1 MSHWGRPGRMAESGQ
16 PRFAVK
22 IAYQDDR
29 TMMGPAETVSGPRRP
44 RASWHTASRLA
55 GWAVALA
62 GLIGAGT
69 ASAQTTAP
77 APPGEPPCVGLVLG
91 GGGARGSAHI
101 GVLKVLERER
111 IPICRVA
118 GTSMGAIVGGLYST
132 GYTPAEM
139 EDLIRTIDWADMF
152 VDDPPRPGQPMRR
165 KDADFRYLLD
175 LEIGYANG
183 RVVLPV
189 GIVQGQ
195 KLLML
200 LRRLT
205 VSTWDV
211 ESFDQLPIPFR
222 AVAADIITGDK
233 VVFADGD
240 LALAIRSSM
249 SVPGAFAPVR
259 VDDRLLVDGGMVD
272 NVPVDIVRDMGAQRL
287 IVVNVGSPLHNEEAL
302 TNPLVIMDQMITA
315 LMGERTRRQIAS
327 LGEQDVLIS
336 PELGDITAAEFNRG
350 GEAIAIGERAAEA
363 ALPKLRTLSV
373 DEATYAAHRARQ
385 QRRAFDPGLIAFLE
399 VIHGRSPSAMRQLDR
414 AVADNIGQP
423 YESERVEKDI
433 GTAYGDGR
441 FQQIDYRIVERDGE
455 RGLQIIPAEKP
466 WSAFGK
472 LGFQLDD
479 NFNGRNSY
487 MVSAELTFNDIND
500 LGAEWRNVL
509 RLGRITGLRSEFYQ
523 PFGETGAFYLQP
535 SLELRNESLPLWSDG
550 NQLAEFRVNRREIA
564 LQAGYSP
571 QPEWRISAELVRGRD
586 RGDLLIGN
594 PADFDTAREEYAG
607 IVYNA
612 TWDSLDNINFPT
624 RGVRV
629 SADLETYY
637 DAMGANVEG
646 DVARLTGDWAQAWG
660 RYHLLLG
667 ARFTSALDDDNFFQT
682 QGFLGG
688 FLNLS
693 GFDERAL
700 FGTQTAL
707 ARAVMYRRTGNTSRL
722 FSLPMYVGAS
732 LETGNAWAVK
742 SDVDTG
748 DLILAGSLFVG
759 FSTPLGPMFLAYGG
773 NDEGESSWY
782 LTFGSLLRPEVK

>member
-1 MSHWGRPGRMAESGQ
+1 
-16 PRFAVK
+16 
-22 IAYQDDR
+22 
-29 TMMGPAETVSGPRRP
+29 MMGRAQTAFRSARGREMRRK
-44 RASWHTASRLA
+44 AA
-55 GWAVALA
+55 GWALALA
-62 GLIGAGT
+62 ATFACT
-69 ASAQTTAP
+69 ARAQTP
-77 APPGEPPCVGLVLG
+77 AAVPAQVPGEPPCVGLVLG

-111 IPICRVA
+111 IPVCRVA

-175 LEIGYANG
+175 LEIGYADG

-211 ESFDQLPIPFR
+211 RSFDELPIPFR

-272 NVPVDIVRDMGAQRL
+272 NVPVDIVRGMGAQRL
-287 IVVNVGSPLHNEEAL
+287 IVVDVGSPLHKEEAL

-363 ALPKLRTLSV
+363 MLPKLRTLSV

-385 QRRAFDPGLIAFLE
+385 QRRAFDPGLIAFLDI
-399 VIHGRSPSAMRQLDR
+399 IHGRSPSAMRQLER

-423 YESERVEKDI
+423 YESERLEKNI

-441 FQQIDYRIVERDGE
+441 FQQIDYRIVERENGE
-455 RGLQIIPAEKP
+455 RGLQIIPTEKP

-535 SLELRNESLPLWSDG
+535 SLELRNESFPLWVEDA
-550 NQLAEFRVNRREIA
+550 QLAEYRVNRRQVA
-564 LQAGYSP
+564 LEAGYSP
-571 QPEWRISAELVRGRD
+571 QPEWRISAELVGGRD

-594 PADFDTAREEYAG
+594 PSDFTSSEEKYAG
-607 IVYNA
+607 VFYNA
-612 TWDSLDNINFPT
+612 TWDTLDNINFPT
-624 RGVRV
+624 RGLRI
-629 SADLETYY
+629 SADLETYQ
-637 DAMGANVEG
+637 DVAGANVEG
-646 DVARLTGDWAQAWG
+646 NVARLTADWAQAWG

-667 ARFTSALDDDNFFQT
+667 AHLTSALDDDDFFQT

-742 SDVDTG
+742 ADVDAD

>member
-1 MSHWGRPGRMAESGQ
+1 MIDATARPTTLRRFGRIMAALTLAAG
-16 PRFAVK
+16 
-22 IAYQDDR
+22 IAS
-29 TMMGPAETVSGPRRP
+29 PP
-44 RASWHTASRLA
+44 
-55 GWAVALA
+55 VA
-62 GLIGAGT
+62 
-69 ASAQTTAP
+69 AQAP
-77 APPGEPPCVGLVLG
+77 APSSEPPCIGLVLG

-111 IPICRVA
+111 IPVCRMA
-118 GTSMGAIVGGLYST
+118 GTSMGSIVGGLYAT

-175 LEIGYANG
+175 LEIGYVDG

-200 LRRLT
+200 MRRLT
-205 VSTWDV
+205 ISTWDV
-211 ESFDQLPIPFR
+211 HNFDQLPIPFR
-222 AVAADIITGDK
+222 AVAADIVTGDK
-233 VVFADGD
+233 VVFDRGD

-272 NVPVDIVRDMGAQRL
+272 NVPVDVVREMGAHRL
-287 IVVNVGSPLHNEEAL
+287 IVVDVGSPLHKEDQL
-302 TNPLVIMDQMITA
+302 TNPIVIMDQMISA
-315 LMGERTRRQIAS
+315 LMSDRTERMLAT
-327 LGEQDVLIS
+327 LEPDDVLIR

-350 GEAIAIGERAAEA
+350 EEAIAIGERAAEA
-363 ALPKLRTLSV
+363 ALPKLRALSV
-373 DEATYAAHRARQ
+373 DEATYAAYRERQ
-385 QRRAFDPGLIAFLE
+385 RMRQFDPKLVSFLE
-399 VIHGRSPSAMRQLDR
+399 VVEGRSPSATRQVER
-414 AVADNIGQP
+414 AVADNLDQP
-423 YESERVEKDI
+423 FDADRLETNI

-441 FQQIDYRIVERDGE
+441 FQQIDYRLVERDGE

-487 MVSAELTFNDIND
+487 MVSAELTFNDVNA
-500 LGAEWRNVL
+500 LGAEWRNVI

-523 PFGETGAFYLQP
+523 PFGESGAFYLQP
-535 SLELRNESLPLWSDG
+535 SLELRNESLPLWRDG
-550 NQLAEFRVNRREIA
+550 DQLAEFRINRRQLA
-564 LQAGYSP
+564 LQAGFTP
-571 QPEWRISAELVRGRD
+571 QPEWRISAELLRGRD

-594 PADFDTAREEYAG
+594 PSDFSGAREEYAG
-607 IVYNA
+607 VMYNA
-612 TWDSLDNINFPT
+612 TWDTLDSINFPT

-637 DAMGANVEG
+637 ETMGANVEG
-646 DVARLTGDWAQAWG
+646 NVARLTADWAQAWG

-667 ARFTSALDDDNFFQT
+667 GRLTSALEDDEFFQT
-682 QGFLGG
+682 LGFLGG

-700 FGTQTAL
+700 AGNQSAL

-732 LETGNAWAVK
+732 LETGNVWASK
-742 SDVDTG
+742 DDVDD

-773 NDEGESSWY
+773 NDDGESSWY

>member
-1 MSHWGRPGRMAESGQ
+1 MIPHAA
-16 PRFAVK
+16 RFRVAV
-22 IAYQDDR
+22 
-29 TMMGPAETVSGPRRP
+29 
-44 RASWHTASRLA
+44 ASRRLRRWLA
-55 GWAVALA
+55 GSLLSLAALA
-62 GLIGAGT
+62 SPALAQPAAVPAG
-69 ASAQTTAP
+69 
-77 APPGEPPCVGLVLG
+77 ERCVGLVLG
-91 GGGARGSAHI
+91 GGGARGSAHV

-111 IPICRVA
+111 IPVCRVA
-118 GTSMGAIVGGLYST
+118 GTSMGSIVGGLYAT
-132 GYTPAEM
+132 GFTPAEM

-165 KDADFRYLLD
+165 KDSDFRYLLN
-175 LEIGYANG
+175 LEIGYVDG

-200 LRRLT
+200 MRRLT

-211 ESFDQLPIPFR
+211 HDFDELPIPFR
-222 AVAADIITGDK
+222 AVAADIVTGEK
-233 VVFADGD
+233 VVFSEGD

-259 VDDRLLVDGGMVD
+259 VGDRLLVDGGMVD
-272 NVPVDIVRDMGAQRL
+272 NVPVDVVRDMGAQHL
-287 IVVNVGSPLHNEEAL
+287 IVVDVGSPLHREEAL
-302 TNPLVIMDQMITA
+302 TNPLVIMDQMISA
-315 LMGERTRRQIAS
+315 LMTEKTRRMLDS
-327 LGEQDVLIS
+327 LDEDDVLIR
-336 PELGDITAAEFNRG
+336 PELGDITAAQFDRG
-350 GEAIAIGERAAEA
+350 EEAIAIGERAAEA
-363 ALPKLRTLSV
+363 ALPQLRRFSV

-385 QRRAFDPGLIAFLE
+385 QRRDFDPKLVSFLE
-399 VIHGRSPSAMRQLDR
+399 VVHGRSPSAMRQVER
-414 AVADNIGQP
+414 AVADNLGKP
-423 YESERVEKDI
+423 YESERVEKTI

-441 FQQIDYRIVERDGE
+441 FQQIDYRLVERDGE
-455 RGLQIIPAEKP
+455 HGLEIIPAEKP

-479 NFNGRNSY
+479 NFNGRNNY

-509 RLGRITGLRSEFYQ
+509 RLGRITGLLSEFYQ
-523 PFGETGAFYLQP
+523 PFGQTGSFYLQP
-535 SLELRNESLPLWSDG
+535 ALELRNESLPLWIDG
-550 NQLAEFRVNRREIA
+550 DQLAEFRINRRQVSIE
-564 LQAGYSP
+564 AGLTP
-571 QPEWRISAELVRGRD
+571 QPEWRVSAALVRGRD

-594 PADFDTAREEYAG
+594 PSDFTGTREEYAG
-607 IVYNA
+607 VFYNA
-612 TWDSLDNINFPT
+612 TWDTLDNVNFPT
-624 RGVRV
+624 QGLRV

-637 DAMGANVEG
+637 ETMGANVEG
-646 DVARLTGDWAQAWG
+646 NVASLTADWAQAWG

-667 ARFTSALDDDNFFQT
+667 AHLHSALEDDNFFQT

-700 FGTQTAL
+700 FGSQTVL

-722 FSLPMYVGAS
+722 FSLPMFVGAS
-732 LETGNAWAVK
+732 LETGNVWPLRDEVNA
-742 SDVDTG
+742 D
-748 DLILAGSLFVG
+748 DLIIAGSLFVG

>member
-1 MSHWGRPGRMAESGQ
+1 MMQARLPSTPRCRGLMA
-16 PRFAVK
+16 
-22 IAYQDDR
+22 
-29 TMMGPAETVSGPRRP
+29 
-44 RASWHTASRLA
+44 RLA
-55 GWAVALA
+55 VLVAVLLGAVASPA
-62 GLIGAGT
+62 V
-69 ASAQTTAP
+69 AQTAP
-77 APPGEPPCVGLVLG
+77 GNPATPANPAHLPCVGLVLG
-91 GGGARGSAHI
+91 GGGARGSAHV

-111 IPICRVA
+111 IPVCKVA
-118 GTSMGAIVGGLYST
+118 GTSMGSIVGGLYAT

-139 EDLIRTIDWADMF
+139 ENLIDTIDWADMF

-175 LEIGYANG
+175 LEIGYVDG

-200 LRRLT
+200 MRRLT
-205 VSTWDV
+205 ISTWNVHD
-211 ESFDQLPIPFR
+211 FDQLPIPFR
-222 AVAADIITGDK
+222 AVAADIINGDK
-233 VVFADGD
+233 VVFEDGD

-259 VDDRLLVDGGMVD
+259 VGDRLLVDGGMVD
-272 NVPVDIVRDMGAQRL
+272 NVPVDVVRQMGADRL
-287 IVVNVGSPLHNEEAL
+287 IVVDVGSPLHKEEAL
-302 TNPLVIMDQMITA
+302 TNPLVIMDQMISA
-315 LMGERTRRQIAS
+315 LMTEKTEATLATLRP
-327 LGEQDVLIS
+327 EDVLIR

-350 GEAIAIGERAAEA
+350 AEAIAIGERAAEA
-363 ALPKLRTLSV
+363 ALPRLRALSV
-373 DEATYAAHRARQ
+373 DEATYAAYRERQ
-385 QRRAFDPGLIAFLE
+385 RKRDFDPKLVAFLDVVE
-399 VIHGRSPSAMRQLDR
+399 GRSPSATREVER
-414 AVADNIGQP
+414 AVAPNLDEP
-423 YESERVEKDI
+423 FDAERLEKTI

-441 FQQIDYRIVERDGE
+441 FQQIDYRLVERNGE

-487 MVSAELTFNDIND
+487 MVSAELTFNDVNT

-509 RLGRITGLRSEFYQ
+509 RLGRITGLLSEFYQ
-523 PFGETGAFYLQP
+523 PLGETGAFYVKP
-535 SLELRNESLPLWSDG
+535 ALELRNESFPLWIEDA
-550 NQLAEFRVNRREIA
+550 QLAEYRVNRRQVAVE
-564 LQAGYSP
+564 AGWSP
-571 QPEWRISAELVRGRD
+571 QPEWRISAQLVAGKD

-594 PADFDTAREEYAG
+594 PADFTNSEEKYAG
-607 IVYNA
+607 VFYNA
-612 TWDSLDNINFPT
+612 TWDTLDNINFPT
-624 RGVRV
+624 RGIRV
-629 SADLETYY
+629 SADLETYH
-637 DAMGANVEG
+637 DTAGANVEG
-646 DVARLTGDWAQAWG
+646 DVARLTADWAQAWG

-667 ARFTSALDDDNFFQT
+667 AHLSSALEDDSFFQT

-722 FSLPMYVGAS
+722 FSMPMFVGAS
-732 LETGNAWAVK
+732 LETGNVWATK
-742 SDVDTG
+742 DEVDD

-759 FSTPLGPMFLAYGG
+759 FSTPLGPMFLAYGA
-773 NDEGESSWY
+773 NDEGENSWY
-782 LTFGSLLRPEVK
+782 LTFGSLLRPQVK

>member
-1 MSHWGRPGRMAESGQ
+1 
-16 PRFAVK
+16 
-22 IAYQDDR
+22 
-29 TMMGPAETVSGPRRP
+29 MMGAAETVSRPARRALG
-44 RASWHTASRLA
+44 RLLA
-55 GWAVALA
+55 GGLLALA
-62 GLIGAGT
+62 ALAAGPSPAQGTTGTST
-69 ASAQTTAP
+69 ANPAGPPP
-77 APPGEPPCVGLVLG
+77 APPSCVGLVLG

-111 IPICRVA
+111 IPVCRVA
-118 GTSMGAIVGGLYST
+118 GTSMGSIVGGLYAA

-175 LEIGYANG
+175 LEIGYVDG

-200 LRRLT
+200 MRRLT
-205 VSTWDV
+205 ISTWDV
-211 ESFDQLPIPFR
+211 QNFDQLPIPFR
-222 AVAADIITGDK
+222 AVAADIVTGEK
-233 VVFADGD
+233 VVFDRGD

-272 NVPVDIVRDMGAQRL
+272 NVPVDVVRDMGAHRL
-287 IVVNVGSPLHNEEAL
+287 VVIDVGSPLHKEESL
-302 TNPLVIMDQMITA
+302 TNPLVIMDQMISA
-315 LMGERTRRQIAS
+315 LMAEKTERMLAT
-327 LGEQDVLIS
+327 LEPDDVLIR

-350 GEAIAIGERAAEA
+350 EEAIAIGERAAEA
-363 ALPKLRTLSV
+363 ALPRLRALSV
-373 DEATYAAHRARQ
+373 DEATYAAYRERQ
-385 QRRAFDPGLIAFLE
+385 RKRAFDPALVAFLD
-399 VIHGRSPSAMRQLDR
+399 VVKGRSPSATRQVER
-414 AVADNIGQP
+414 AVADNVGQP
-423 YESERVEKDI
+423 FDAERLEKNI

-441 FQQIDYRIVERDGE
+441 FQQIDYRLVERDGE

-479 NFNGRNSY
+479 NFNGRNNY
-487 MVSAELTFNDIND
+487 MVSAELTFNDVNT

-509 RLGRITGLRSEFYQ
+509 RLGRITGWLSEFYQ
-523 PFGETGAFYLQP
+523 PFGDTGAFYVKP
-535 SLELRNESLPLWSDG
+535 AIELRNESFPLWVEDA
-550 NQLAEFRVNRREIA
+550 QLAEYRVNRRQVA
-564 LQAGYSP
+564 LEAGYTP
-571 QPEWRISAELVRGRD
+571 QPEWRISAELVAGRD

-594 PADFDTAREEYAG
+594 PVDFTSSEEKYAG
-607 IVYNA
+607 VFYNA
-612 TWDSLDNINFPT
+612 TWDTLDNINFPT
-624 RGVRV
+624 KGLRV
-629 SADLETYY
+629 SADLETYH
-637 DAMGANVEG
+637 DVAGANVEG
-646 DVARLTGDWAQAWG
+646 NVARLTADWAQAWG

-667 ARFTSALDDDNFFQT
+667 AHLSSALEDDSFFQT

-722 FSLPMYVGAS
+722 FSLPMFVGAS

-742 SDVDTG
+742 DDVDPD
-748 DLILAGSLFVG
+748 DLILAGSLFIG

-773 NDEGESSWY
+773 NDEGENSWY

>member
-1 MSHWGRPGRMAESGQ
+1 MDTIAQKDDQTMIASPPGRTGVRC
-16 PRFAVK
+16 PRGLLATLVLAA
-22 IAYQDDR
+22 ILSVLC
-29 TMMGPAETVSGPRRP
+29 PARAAQTPATVPP
-44 RASWHTASRLA
+44 
-55 GWAVALA
+55 AVAPA
-62 GLIGAGT
+62 
-69 ASAQTTAP
+69 AP
-77 APPGEPPCVGLVLG
+77 EGEPCVGLVLG

-111 IPICRVA
+111 IPVCRVA
-118 GTSMGAIVGGLYST
+118 GTSMGAIVGGLYSA

-152 VDDPPRPGQPMRR
+152 VDDPPRAGQPMRR

-211 ESFDQLPIPFR
+211 HDFDQLPIPFR

-233 VVFADGD
+233 VVWDEGD

-259 VDDRLLVDGGMVD
+259 VDDHLLVDGGMAD
-272 NVPVDIVRDMGAQRL
+272 NVPVDVVRDMGAHRM
-287 IVVNVGSPLHNEEAL
+287 IVVDVGSPLHKEASL
-302 TNPLVIMDQMITA
+302 TNPVVIMDQMITA
-315 LMGERTRRQIAS
+315 LMTEKTRAQLAT
-327 LGEQDVLIS
+327 LGDGDVLIT

-350 GEAIAIGERAAEA
+350 AEAIEIGERAAEA
-363 ALPKLRTLSV
+363 ALPKLRALSV
-373 DEATYAAHRARQ
+373 DEATYAAYRARQ
-385 QRRAFDPGLIAFLE
+385 QRREFDPKLVSFLE
-399 VIHGRSPSAMRQLDR
+399 VLHGRSPSATRQVER
-414 AVADNIGQP
+414 AVADNLDKP
-423 YESERVEKDI
+423 YESERVEKTI

-441 FQQIDYRIVERDGE
+441 FQQIDYRLVERDGE
-455 RGLQIIPAEKP
+455 YGLQILPAEKP

-487 MVSAELTFNDIND
+487 MVSAELTFNDVNR

-523 PFGETGAFYLQP
+523 PFGESGAFYLQP
-535 SLELRNESLPLWSDG
+535 SLELRNESLPLWNDG
-550 NQLAEFRVNRREIA
+550 NQLAEFRINRRSVA
-564 LQAGYSP
+564 LQAGFTP

-594 PADFDTAREEYAG
+594 PSDFSGDEEEYAG
-607 IVYNA
+607 VIYNA
-612 TWDSLDNINFPT
+612 TWDTLDSINFPT
-624 RGVRV
+624 KGVRL

-637 DAMGANVEG
+637 DALGANVEG
-646 DVARLTGDWAQAWG
+646 DVARVTGDWAQAWG

-667 ARFTSALDDDNFFQT
+667 ARLTSALEDDDFFQT

-700 FGTQTAL
+700 FGNQTAL

-732 LETGNAWAVK
+732 LETGNAWRSK
-742 SDVDTG
+742 DDVDAD
-748 DLILAGSLFVG
+748 DLILAGSLFIG

>member
-1 MSHWGRPGRMAESGQ
+1 MMDATARSPLLRRLGRALSG
-16 PRFAVK
+16 A
-22 IAYQDDR
+22 A
-29 TMMGPAETVSGPRRP
+29 
-44 RASWHTASRLA
+44 L
-55 GWAVALA
+55 VAA
-62 GLIGAGT
+62 GLT
-69 ASAQTTAP
+69 ALPAAAQSPP
-77 APPGEPPCVGLVLG
+77 ARNEPACVGLVLG
-91 GGGARGSAHI
+91 GGGARGAAHI

-111 IPICRVA
+111 IPVCKMA
-118 GTSMGAIVGGLYST
+118 GTSMGSIVGGLYAT

-139 EDLIRTIDWADMF
+139 ENLIETIDWADMF

-175 LEIGYANG
+175 LEIGYVDG

-200 LRRLT
+200 MRRLT
-205 VSTWDV
+205 ISTWNVHD
-211 ESFDQLPIPFR
+211 FDNLPIPFR
-222 AVAADIITGDK
+222 AVAADIVTGDK
-233 VVFADGD
+233 VVFQDGD

-259 VDDRLLVDGGMVD
+259 VGDRLLVDGGMVD
-272 NVPVDIVRDMGAQRL
+272 NVPVDVVREMGAHRL
-287 IVVNVGSPLHNEEAL
+287 IVVDVGSPLHKEEAL
-302 TNPLVIMDQMITA
+302 TNPIVIMDQMISA
-315 LMGERTRRQIAS
+315 LMSNKTERTLAT
-327 LGEQDVLIS
+327 LGPGDVLIR

-350 GEAIAIGERAAEA
+350 AEAIAIGERAAEA
-363 ALPKLRTLSV
+363 ALPRLRALSV
-373 DEATYAAHRARQ
+373 DEATYAAYRERQ
-385 QRRAFDPGLIAFLE
+385 RKRDFDPKLVSFLDVVE
-399 VIHGRSPSAMRQLDR
+399 GRSPSATRQVER
-414 AVADNIGQP
+414 AVADNLDKP
-423 YESERVEKDI
+423 FDAERLEKDI

-441 FQQIDYRIVERDGE
+441 FQQIDYRLVERDGE

-487 MVSAELTFNDIND
+487 MVSAELTFNDVNT
-500 LGAEWRNVL
+500 LGAEWRNVM

-535 SLELRNESLPLWSDG
+535 SLELRNESLPLWRDG
-550 NQLAEFRVNRREIA
+550 NQLAEFRINRRQLA
-564 LQAGYSP
+564 LQAGFTP
-571 QPEWRISAELVRGRD
+571 QPEWRISAELLRGRD

-594 PADFDTAREEYAG
+594 PADFSGAQEEYAG
-607 IVYNA
+607 IMYNA
-612 TWDSLDNINFPT
+612 TWDTLDSINFPT

-637 DAMGANVEG
+637 ETMGANVEG
-646 DVARLTGDWAQAWG
+646 NVARLTGDWAQAWG

-667 ARFTSALDDDNFFQT
+667 ARLTSALEDDNFFQA

-700 FGTQTAL
+700 AGNQTAL

-732 LETGNAWAVK
+732 LETGNAWTSKDAV
-742 SDVDTG
+742 DAD

>member
-1 MSHWGRPGRMAESGQ
+1 MDATARSPLLRRLGRALSG
-16 PRFAVK
+16 A
-22 IAYQDDR
+22 A
-29 TMMGPAETVSGPRRP
+29 
-44 RASWHTASRLA
+44 L
-55 GWAVALA
+55 VAA
-62 GLIGAGT
+62 GLT
-69 ASAQTTAP
+69 ALPAAAQSPP
-77 APPGEPPCVGLVLG
+77 ARNEPACVGLVLG

-111 IPICRVA
+111 IPVCKMA
-118 GTSMGAIVGGLYST
+118 GTSMGSIVGGLYAT

-139 EDLIRTIDWADMF
+139 ENLIETIDWADMF

-175 LEIGYANG
+175 LEIGYVDG

-200 LRRLT
+200 MRRLT
-205 VSTWDV
+205 ISTWNVHD
-211 ESFDQLPIPFR
+211 FDNLPIPFR
-222 AVAADIITGDK
+222 AVAADIVTGDK
-233 VVFADGD
+233 VVFQDGD

-259 VDDRLLVDGGMVD
+259 VGDRLLVDGGMVD
-272 NVPVDIVRDMGAQRL
+272 NVPVDVVREMGAHRL
-287 IVVNVGSPLHNEEAL
+287 IVVDVGSPLHKEEAL
-302 TNPLVIMDQMITA
+302 TNPIVIMDQMISA
-315 LMGERTRRQIAS
+315 LMSNKTERTLAT
-327 LGEQDVLIS
+327 LGPGDVLIR

-350 GEAIAIGERAAEA
+350 AEAIAIGERAAEA
-363 ALPKLRTLSV
+363 ALPRLRALSV
-373 DEATYAAHRARQ
+373 DEATYAAYRERQ
-385 QRRAFDPGLIAFLE
+385 RKRDFDPKLVSFLDVVE
-399 VIHGRSPSAMRQLDR
+399 GRSPSATRQVER
-414 AVADNIGQP
+414 AVADNLDKP
-423 YESERVEKDI
+423 FDAERLEKDI

-441 FQQIDYRIVERDGE
+441 FQQIDYRLVERDGE

-487 MVSAELTFNDIND
+487 MVSAELTFNDVNT
-500 LGAEWRNVL
+500 LGAEWRNVM

-535 SLELRNESLPLWSDG
+535 SLELRNESLPLWRDG
-550 NQLAEFRVNRREIA
+550 NQLAEFRINRRQLA
-564 LQAGYSP
+564 LQAGFTP
-571 QPEWRISAELVRGRD
+571 QPEWRISAELLRGRD

-594 PADFDTAREEYAG
+594 PADFSGAQEEYAG
-607 IVYNA
+607 IMYNA
-612 TWDSLDNINFPT
+612 TWDTLDSINFPT

-637 DAMGANVEG
+637 ETMGANVEG
-646 DVARLTGDWAQAWG
+646 NVARLTGDWAQAWG

-667 ARFTSALDDDNFFQT
+667 ARLTSALEDDNFFQA

-700 FGTQTAL
+700 AGNQTAL

-732 LETGNAWAVK
+732 LETGNAWTSKDAV
-742 SDVDTG
+742 DAD

>member
-1 MSHWGRPGRMAESGQ
+1 MIDAPDRPT
-16 PRFAVK
+16 
-22 IAYQDDR
+22 IL
-29 TMMGPAETVSGPRRP
+29 RRLKGLV
-44 RASWHTASRLA
+44 RLA
-55 GWAVALA
+55 L
-62 GLIGAGT
+62 LGT
-69 ASAQTTAP
+69 ALSGAFAFPVAAQTP
-77 APPGEPPCVGLVLG
+77 AASGGPPCVGLVLG

-111 IPICRVA
+111 IPVCKVA
-118 GTSMGAIVGGLYST
+118 GTSMGSIVGGLYAT

-175 LEIGYANG
+175 LEIGYVDG

-200 LRRLT
+200 MRRLT
-205 VSTWDV
+205 ISTWDV
-211 ESFDQLPIPFR
+211 QNFDQLPIPFR
-222 AVAADIITGDK
+222 AVAADIINGDK

-259 VDDRLLVDGGMVD
+259 VGDRLLVDGGMVD
-272 NVPVDIVRDMGAQRL
+272 NVPVDVVRQMGADRL
-287 IVVNVGSPLHNEEAL
+287 IVVDVGSPLHKEDAL
-302 TNPLVIMDQMITA
+302 TNPLVIMDQMISA
-315 LMGERTRRQIAS
+315 LMTEKTEATLATLRP
-327 LGEQDVLIS
+327 EDVLIR

-350 GEAIAIGERAAEA
+350 DEAIAIGERAAEA
-363 ALPKLRTLSV
+363 ALPRLRALSV
-373 DEATYAAHRARQ
+373 DEATYAAYRERQ
-385 QRRAFDPGLIAFLE
+385 RKREFDPKLVAFLDIVE
-399 VIHGRSPSAMRQLDR
+399 GRSPSATREVER
-414 AVADNIGQP
+414 AVVQNVGQP
-423 YESERVEKDI
+423 FDAERLEQDI

-441 FQQIDYRIVERDGE
+441 FQQIDYRLVERDGQP
-455 RGLQIIPAEKP
+455 GLEIIPAEKP
-466 WSAFGK
+466 WSAFGR

-479 NFNGRNSY
+479 NFNGRNNY
-487 MVSAELTFNDIND
+487 MVSAELTFSDVNT
-500 LGAEWRNVL
+500 LGAEWRNVM
-509 RLGRITGLRSEFYQ
+509 RLGRITGLLSEFYQ
-523 PFGETGAFYLQP
+523 PFGRTGAFYMKP
-535 SLELRNESLPLWSDG
+535 SLELRNESFPLWAGGD
-550 NQLAEFRVNRREIA
+550 QLAEFRINRRQMAVE
-564 LQAGYSP
+564 AGYTP
-571 QPEWRISAELVRGRD
+571 QPEWRISAALVRGRD

-594 PADFDTAREEYAG
+594 PSDFTGNKEKYAG
-607 IVYNA
+607 VFYNA
-612 TWDSLDNINFPT
+612 TWDTLDNINFPT
-624 RGVRV
+624 RGLRV
-629 SADLETYY
+629 SADLETYH
-637 DAMGANVEG
+637 DVAGANVEG
-646 DVARLTGDWAQAWG
+646 DVARLTADWAQAWG

-667 ARFTSALDDDNFFQT
+667 ANLSSALEEDSFFQT

-722 FSLPMYVGAS
+722 FSLPMFVGAS
-732 LETGNAWAVK
+732 VETGNAWAIK
-742 SDVDTG
+742 DDVDAD
-748 DLILAGSLFVG
+748 DLILAGSLFIG

-782 LTFGSLLRPEVK
+782 LTFGSLLRPQVK

>member
-1 MSHWGRPGRMAESGQ
+1 MMATPQTAFGPGR
-16 PRFAVK
+16 
-22 IAYQDDR
+22 
-29 TMMGPAETVSGPRRP
+29 GPGARRLLA
-44 RASWHTASRLA
+44 RALLLLA
-55 GWAVALA
+55 GAL
-62 GLIGAGT
+62 GGGT
-69 ASAQTTAP
+69 AAMAQAP
-77 APPGEPPCVGLVLG
+77 GSSPVSPSLPADAPCVGLVLG
-91 GGGARGSAHI
+91 GGGARGSAHV

-111 IPICRVA
+111 IPVCRVA
-118 GTSMGAIVGGLYST
+118 GTSMGSIVGGLYAA

-165 KDADFRYLLD
+165 KDADFRYLLN
-175 LEIGYANG
+175 LEIGYVDG

-200 LRRLT
+200 MRRLT
-205 VSTWDV
+205 ISTWDV
-211 ESFDQLPIPFR
+211 QDFDGLPIPFR
-222 AVAADIITGDK
+222 AVAADIVTGEK
-233 VVFADGD
+233 VVFGRGD

-272 NVPVDIVRDMGAQRL
+272 NVPVDVVREMGAHRL
-287 IVVNVGSPLHNEEAL
+287 VVVDVGSPLHKEESL
-302 TNPLVIMDQMITA
+302 TNPLVIMDQMISA
-315 LMGERTRRQIAS
+315 LMTEKTARMLATLEAD
-327 LGEQDVLIS
+327 DVLIR

-350 GEAIAIGERAAEA
+350 EEAIAIGERAAEA
-363 ALPKLRTLSV
+363 ALPRLRALSV
-373 DEATYAAHRARQ
+373 DEATYAAWRERQ
-385 QRRAFDPGLIAFLE
+385 RKRDFDPGLVAFLD
-399 VIHGRSPSAMRQLDR
+399 VLKGRSPSATRQVER
-414 AVADNIGQP
+414 AVADNLGQP
-423 YESERVEKDI
+423 FDVERLEKNI

-441 FQQIDYRIVERDGE
+441 FQQIDYRLVERNGE
-455 RGLQIIPAEKP
+455 RGLQITPSEKP

-479 NFNGRNSY
+479 NFNGRNNY
-487 MVSAELTFNDIND
+487 MVSAELTFNDVNS
-500 LGAEWRNVL
+500 LGAEWRNVM
-509 RLGRITGLRSEFYQ
+509 RLGRITGLLSEFYQ
-523 PFGETGAFYLQP
+523 PFGETGAFFLKP
-535 SLELRNESLPLWSDG
+535 ALELRNESFPLWVDG
-550 NQLAEFRVNRREIA
+550 DQLAEYRVNRRQIA
-564 LQAGYSP
+564 LEAGYTP
-571 QPEWRISAELVRGRD
+571 QPEWRISAELVAGRD

-594 PADFDTAREEYAG
+594 PADFDGSEEKYAG
-607 IVYNA
+607 VFYNA
-612 TWDSLDNINFPT
+612 TWDTLDNINFPT
-624 RGVRV
+624 KGLRI
-629 SADLETYY
+629 SADLESYQ
-637 DAMGANVEG
+637 DVAGANVEG
-646 DVARLTGDWAQAWG
+646 NVARITADWAQAWG

-667 ARFTSALDDDNFFQT
+667 ARMSSALEDDDFFQT

-722 FSLPMYVGAS
+722 FSLPMFVGAS
-732 LETGNAWAVK
+732 LETGNAWATK
-742 SDVDTG
+742 GEVDAD

>member
-1 MSHWGRPGRMAESGQ
+1 MAESPGNGLR
-16 PRFAVK
+16 PRK
-22 IAYQDDR
+22 IASQDDR
-29 TMMGPAETVSGPRRP
+29 TMMLASFRPKPRRKGRLLPPLALLAALLAGPAALP
-44 RASWHTASRLA
+44 
-55 GWAVALA
+55 ALA
-62 GLIGAGT
+62 
-69 ASAQTTAP
+69 QAP
-77 APPGEPPCVGLVLG
+77 AAAGDLPCVGLVLG
-91 GGGARGSAHI
+91 GGGARGSAHV

-111 IPICRVA
+111 IPVCKVA
-118 GTSMGAIVGGLYST
+118 GTSMGSIVGGLYAT

-175 LEIGYANG
+175 LEIGYVDG

-200 LRRLT
+200 MRRLT
-205 VSTWDV
+205 ISTWDV
-211 ESFDQLPIPFR
+211 HNFDQLPIPFR

-233 VVFADGD
+233 VVFEDGD

-259 VDDRLLVDGGMVD
+259 VGDRLLVDGGMVD
-272 NVPVDIVRDMGAQRL
+272 NVPVDVVREMGADRL
-287 IVVNVGSPLHNEEAL
+287 IVVDVGSPLHKEDQL
-302 TNPLVIMDQMITA
+302 TNPLVIMDQMISA
-315 LMGERTRRQIAS
+315 LMAQKTEATLAS
-327 LGEQDVLIS
+327 LRPDDVLIR

-350 GEAIAIGERAAEA
+350 EEAIAIGERAAEA
-363 ALPKLRTLSV
+363 ALPRLRALSV
-373 DEATYAAHRARQ
+373 DEATYTAYRQ
-385 QRRAFDPGLIAFLE
+385 RQRQRDFDPKLVAFLDVVE
-399 VIHGRSPSAMRQLDR
+399 GRSPSATREVER
-414 AVADNIGQP
+414 AVAPNLDQP
-423 YESERVEKDI
+423 FDADRLEKNI

-441 FQQIDYRIVERDGE
+441 FQQIDYRLVERNGE

-479 NFNGRNSY
+479 NFNGRNNY
-487 MVSAELTFNDIND
+487 MVSAELTFNDVNT
-500 LGAEWRNVL
+500 LGAEWRNVM
-509 RLGRITGLRSEFYQ
+509 RLGRITGLLSEFYQ
-523 PFGETGAFYLQP
+523 PLGKTGAFYVKP
-535 SLELRNESLPLWSDG
+535 ALELRNESFPLWVEDA
-550 NQLAEFRVNRREIA
+550 QLAEYRVNRRQVA
-564 LQAGYSP
+564 LEAGYTP
-571 QPEWRISAELVRGRD
+571 QPEWRISAQLVAGKD

-594 PADFDTAREEYAG
+594 PNDFTNSEEKYAG
-607 IVYNA
+607 VFYNA
-612 TWDSLDNINFPT
+612 TWDTLDNINFPT
-624 RGVRV
+624 RGIRV
-629 SADLETYY
+629 SADLETYH
-637 DAMGANVEG
+637 DAAGANVEG
-646 DVARLTGDWAQAWG
+646 DVARLTADWAQAWG

-667 ARFTSALDDDNFFQT
+667 AHLSSALEDDNFFQT

-722 FSLPMYVGAS
+722 FSMPMFVGAS
-732 LETGNAWAVK
+732 LETGNAWATK
-742 SDVDTG
+742 SDVDAD

-759 FSTPLGPMFLAYGG
+759 FSTPLGPMFLAYGA
-773 NDEGESSWY
+773 NDEGENSWY